1 MIIFNTAAKD
11 IISDAYNIDNI
22 YEGIIIDGILSRKKQ
37 IVPNI
42 MEVLERL

>member
-1 MIIFNTAAKD
+1 MIIYNSSAKE
-11 IISDAYNIDNI
+11 IISDAYNIDDI
-22 YEGIIIDGILSRKKQ
+22 YEGIIVDGILSRKKQ